1 MPEDKKKKQ
10 PVTKTAGKGGQAA
23 GRQAKSGQTKSGT
36 PKAGRGKSGKS
47 AAAAAKGGR
56 AAAGGKNAAKTAGKK
71 AGRKAAAA
79 PKSRRG
85 LVIALIIFVLI
96 AAVIGNFV
104 SGIWY
109 HVDDSEITGA
119 NADWMAK
126 IGDGQ
131 KLSSFTIPGT
141 HDSGTCFI
149 FPAYFLQDQNNDISR
164 QLMMGYRYLDI
175 RVKLSKDGN
184 GLELCH
190 SFGRC
195 RTGQMAGTD
204 TLTFDDVVRDTQAF
218 LAEHPAETVIFCIKA
233 EKDTDSVSRIQKLV
247 MSAVGREREKWYT
260 GSRIPALGE
269 VRGKIVLA
277 RRFENVLGIDEAEA
291 GLFFDWEDQGSA
303 EVLADA
309 AAVVPLDGDGE
320 LIVQDRY
327 HYNTE
332 DKWKAVTDLMN
343 SGRAGEDALVLN
355 FFSASYGKL
364 PHPLSYAK
372 KMNARFLA
380 ACGDLPADNYG
391 ILIFDFAS
399 EDLASAV
406 IGLN

>member
-1 MPEDKKKKQ
+1 MPEDKKNKQ

-71 AGRKAAAA
+71 AGRKAAAT

-109 HVDDSEITGA
+109 HVDDRKITGA

-309 AAVVPLDGDGE
+309 AAAVPLDGDGE